1 MWKHTIY
8 FIVFFLWLLTPAL
21 LLAVDEPLPPG
32 DVLDWLDYSLRRFP
46 PDDCPSL
53 ETNVKKCAG
62 VTQLDISGDIT
73 TGKLLLEFTGYNWS
87 RQEQRLDL
95 VGPNATVALT
105 NSQVSLAEQMDP
117 LENDAVYIAPFFDE
131 AGGFWKI
138 TVPPGK
144 FMLKAIMT
152 FAPQSVLTVNLAD
165 GIGTINSSK
174 LIGGHLQF
182 DQNTGNHGGTVQFM
196 LAGKQ
201 TQEEASPQV
210 RGTRV
215 FQWGNIPTFTYVIS
229 VSGLH
234 SETPV
239 TFPLLGYETIEKISP
254 TKPYRVIEKN
264 NTRYLETTFSPS
276 QTELEVSGHYTSI
289 PSQFTLGAT
298 LPFEVWIFL
307 ASRRHPVNI
316 QHNAN
321 PIDPT
326 EFSHLIDTSNAR
338 AFLIKPGQKMAFYP
352 VGVQIEEGQ
361 KGTGNSHYR
370 FFEGHNGLWL
380 EKLFLNAQVPQQ
392 DRLVIP
398 TPGVPIYAGIGDE
411 GIELYHVEKDQLSVR
426 LPQSG
431 LDEQPIVVD
440 WRNTHKINPVLSL
453 FRAILPGQKI
463 ATDKQTIDIMFQPG
477 HVPLLAWGTS
487 TSRGD
492 LLDQFHLYGL
502 LIGVLAFF
510 ICRGL
515 KFGYPLSLLVTL
527 LCIGLYQVP
536 RFPLTWVLATLI
548 ITLPLSLMKDEQFT
562 RLKTKRFR
570 LNLMILIWACL
581 FITTT
586 VQLTGYSRDRIFS
599 ALHPY
604 AGYHPEYDF
613 SEQTAKY
620 DNFASAKR
628 ARPMLS
634 RDELKDIS
642 TSTEVGA
649 PPEAMPTKGANVEY
663 AQMQLAAKEPQ
674 NPLEQRDQD
683 SEWTAKPVSVQ
694 NSMRGGAL
702 VEMTNLN
709 LAPDTDTNV
718 KILVA
723 GSWLRAFWLLLET
736 VIILSL
742 MVALLTRG
750 RKLL

>member
-1 MWKHTIY
+1 
-8 FIVFFLWLLTPAL
+8 
-21 LLAVDEPLPPG
+21 
-32 DVLDWLDYSLRRFP
+32 
-46 PDDCPSL
+46 
-53 ETNVKKCAG
+53 
-62 VTQLDISGDIT
+62 
-73 TGKLLLEFTGYNWS
+73 
-87 RQEQRLDL
+87 
-95 VGPNATVALT
+95 
-105 NSQVSLAEQMDP
+105 
-117 LENDAVYIAPFFDE
+117 
-131 AGGFWKI
+131 
-138 TVPPGK
+138 
-144 FMLKAIMT
+144 
-152 FAPQSVLTVNLAD
+152 
-165 GIGTINSSK
+165 
-174 LIGGHLQF
+174 
-182 DQNTGNHGGTVQFM
+182 
-196 LAGKQ
+196 
-201 TQEEASPQV
+201 
-210 RGTRV
+210 
-215 FQWGNIPTFTYVIS
+215 
-229 VSGLH
+229 
-234 SETPV
+234 
-239 TFPLLGYETIEKISP
+239 
-254 TKPYRVIEKN
+254 
-264 NTRYLETTFSPS
+264 
-276 QTELEVSGHYTSI
+276 
-289 PSQFTLGAT
+289 
-298 LPFEVWIFL
+298 
-307 ASRRHPVNI
+307 
-316 QHNAN
+316 
-321 PIDPT
+321 
-326 EFSHLIDTSNAR
+326 
-338 AFLIKPGQKMAFYP
+338 
-352 VGVQIEEGQ
+352 
-361 KGTGNSHYR
+361 
-370 FFEGHNGLWL
+370 
-380 EKLFLNAQVPQQ
+380 
-392 DRLVIP
+392 
-398 TPGVPIYAGIGDE
+398 
-411 GIELYHVEKDQLSVR
+411 
-426 LPQSG
+426 
-431 LDEQPIVVD
+431 
-440 WRNTHKINPVLSL
+440 HKINPVLSL

-663 AQMQLAAKEPQ
+663 AQMQLATKEPQ